1 MVALS
6 DLKDYL
12 NIPFNQDDAKLTR
25 KLNAA
30 VRIVEL
36 YTNLSLVAKTVT
48 IRGSRRGVVFF
59 GSPIIS
65 ITGATDTC
73 YNDMSVTIYANDGD
87 TVTVQLGA
95 VDEPNLDEAVLRI
108 AATLYEGI
116 EISEVTLP
124 LDIQLLINQ
133 FRHDDFIS

>member
-1 MVALS
+1 MVDLNA
-6 DLKDYL
+6 LKDYL
-12 NIPFNQDDAKLTR
+12 NIDFNQEDAKLTR

-30 VRIVEL
+30 IRIVER

-73 YNDMSVTIYANDGD
+73 YNDMSVTIYAKDGD
-87 TVTVQLGA
+87 NVTVQLGA

-108 AATLYEGI
+108 ASTLYEGI

-124 LDIQLLINQ
+124 LDVQLLINQ

>member
-12 NIPFNQDDAKLTR
+12 NIDFNQDDAKLTR

-30 VRIVEL
+30 IRIVER
-36 YTNLSLVAKTVT
+36 YTNLSLVAKTVS

-73 YNDMSVTIYANDGD
+73 YNDMSVTIYAKDGD
-87 TVTVQLGA
+87 TVTIQLGE
-95 VDEPNLDEAVLRI
+95 VDEPNLGEAILRI

-124 LDIQLLINQ
+124 LDVQLLINQ